1 LFVDCIWLALDIDNF
16 KSLNDEYDHPTGDE
30 LLEKMGNLLNKKG
43 RKENIAGRIGGEEFV
58 ILLINCTMSDA
69 TNVINRLLVDFA
81 LIKVRTEQASTTL
94 SIGATALQPNERIE
108 QVWKRADKL
117 LYQAKEQGRN
127 RAVVD

>member
-1 LFVDCIWLALDIDNF
+1 V
-16 KSLNDEYDHPTGDE
+16 
-30 LLEKMGNLLNKKG
+30 
-43 RKENIAGRIGGEEFV
+43 GRIGGEEFV

-69 TNVINRLLVDFA
+69 TNVINHLLVDFA

-94 SIGATALQPNERIE
+94 SIGVTALQPNERIE